1 LNEAGVLFTVIG
13 PTRSIPQFPEG
24 TLVLAQ
30 DNWNDYSFQTQYQLH
45 VATSHSSEYIGATK
59 ILKKG
64 QTAMDGLQIANS
76 FDQLGEEFVS
86 VGTSLDFYE
95 NLSKLGVARR
105 TLALNALRDVS
116 IKPELEAIFSSEE
129 GWNISLF
136 RGQDAEQLQEFL
148 SLAKSLTSSDYTS
161 VPGEQLQY
169 SFHMTGWQQ
178 PIEFDFAPNV
188 PNALFYIPPKPD
200 LPDRL
205 VVIIGRNGSGKST
218 LLARL
223 ARVAYGSASER
234 DEGVFNELGILSPPG
249 IGFPRIITISY
260 SAFDSFTLPGI
271 RPRSAGEPD
280 QREQI
285 IQAARN
291 GEGRFIFCGLRD
303 IAGEF
308 ESQIETERQLSNV
321 PPPPGISGDRL
332 TKTLIKPI
340 DRLATEFEHTVEL
353 IKKRGRID
361 EFGRALQYAVTDSSF
376 SQWNNGPDLS
386 ALLMLNARAPFEQWS
401 TGQKI
406 VVQIIA
412 NLTAHAMP
420 RSLIL
425 FDEPETHLHPPLVAG
440 LMHAVR
446 YLLGKYKAF
455 AAVATHSPVVLQE
468 SLARHVL
475 IIRREGT
482 IFSVSKPRI
491 ETFGENVGAL
501 TSEVFGL
508 TTDVTDFH
516 RILDGLTER
525 FHSLDDIEALFVP
538 HGLSLQARAYVMT
551 RLAGK
556 SLN

>member
-1 LNEAGVLFTVIG
+1 MLFTVIA
-13 PTRSIPQFPEG
+13 PTRSIPRLPAG
-24 TLVLAQ
+24 TLVLVQ

-45 VATSHSSEYIGATK
+45 VSTDQASEHIGATK

-64 QTAMDGLQIANS
+64 QTAKDGLQIAAS
-76 FDQLGEEFVS
+76 FDQLGAEFVS

-95 NLSKLGVARR
+95 NLSKLGVEQR
-105 TLALNALRDVS
+105 TIILQALRDVS
-116 IKPELEAIFSSEE
+116 VKPELEALFSSED
-129 GWNISLF
+129 GWSTSLF
-136 RGQDAEQLQEFL
+136 RGQDAEQIQEFL
-148 SLAKSLTSSDYTS
+148 SLARSLTSTDYTS
-161 VPGEQLQY
+161 VPGEYLQY
-169 SFHMTGWQQ
+169 SFHVTEWQQ
-178 PIEFDFAPNV
+178 PVEFDFSPHVSNV
-188 PNALFYIPPKPD
+188 LFYIPPTPD
-200 LPDRL
+200 LPNRL

-223 ARVAYGSASER
+223 ARVAHGSATER
-234 DEGVFNELGILSPPG
+234 DDGVFNELGILKPAG

-271 RPRSAGEPD
+271 RPRSSGEPD

-285 IQAARN
+285 VQAARN

-303 IAGEF
+303 IASEL
-308 ESQIETERQLSNV
+308 ESQIETEKRLSHV
-321 PPPPGISGDRL
+321 PDPPGIPGDRVQ
-332 TKTLIKPI
+332 KTLLKSI
-340 DRLATEFEHTVEL
+340 DRLATEFEQTVDL
-353 IKKRGRID
+353 IKKRGRM
-361 EFGRALQYAVTDSSF
+361 EVFAHALQCAVADSSF
-376 SQWNNGPDLS
+376 SQWNNGADMAALLTLS
-386 ALLMLNARAPFEQWS
+386 AKAPFEQWS

-455 AAVATHSPVVLQE
+455 AVVATHSPVVLQE
-468 SLARHVL
+468 SLGRNVY
-475 IIRREGT
+475 IIRREGAIT
-482 IFSVSKPRI
+482 NISKPRI

-508 TTDVTDFH
+508 TSEVTDFH
-516 RILDGLTER
+516 RILDELTER
-525 FHSLDDIEALFVP
+525 LHSLEDVEALFVP
-538 HGLSLQARAYVMT
+538 HGLSLQARAYVMS
-551 RLAGK
+551 RLAK
-556 SLN
+556 KNVN